1 MTVQV
6 KKSFRAIKLL
16 LLLSLFLHA
25 FVVMQIPIA
34 QASKQPTI
42 VVAGEVKG
50 ITGKKEGAL
59 IYSYVAFFV
68 HQVRNGSSSL
78 RNTEIVVKH
87 LGGESSGLLLWRS
100 DQPYFFVGEFAELTL
115 EPEDQVFKV
124 VGGHKGKLQLDQK
137 LQPISQRTAAG
148 YRLYWYNPS
157 VGWQVSTTRPGPDWY
172 GPLRW
177 SISGLEY
184 WINTQG
190 IPPDLSVSSFITYA
204 TASFQTWEDDPGSSF
219 DFTYRGTRADTAPGI
234 GDGINLVGWSS
245 IGGSTIALTWLWASY
260 IPGNYDS
267 FRITETD
274 MEFDNSKSW
283 SAQPSGVAGRF
294 DVQNIGTHEAG
305 HTFGLG
311 DMYDPE
317 DSEQTMYGYGA
328 TGETKK
334 RTLEWGDQ
342 AGIRTLYPGPGLVQ
356 ITVTSSPTGSG
367 FVAVDGAATMT
378 PQVFTWIEGAT
389 HTLAA
394 NSPVSGGTGIQYV
407 WLSWSDGG
415 AQSHTVTVPSSP
427 TTYTANFKKQYMLTV
442 SVSPPGSGTLSVSS
456 GWQDDGTTVQAIATA
471 NTGYSF
477 YYWSL
482 DGVSVGSNPSYSVL
496 MNSPHSLTAFF
507 RGASTISL
515 GLSTE
520 SIALGAS
527 VTLSGTIVPTQP
539 SPGIPVGTTVVLSY
553 SLDGSTWNVFIM
565 PQTVGGGAYSAIW
578 YPPYPGTYQIKAA
591 WNGNQDYEGST
602 SPTVSLTVT
611 GTLLPRIALLVSGP
625 TSTTVGNTVTFDV
638 LVTNPGSSMSSTLYF
653 EVVGPG
659 GYRYFDTQQIS
670 VAADG
675 KGKFQFVWPVP
686 STASTGQYQVFVGL
700 IPPKP
705 TAIAQ
710 TQIIV
715 L

>member
-1 MTVQV
+1 M
-6 KKSFRAIKLL
+6 
-16 LLLSLFLHA
+16 
-25 FVVMQIPIA
+25 
-34 QASKQPTI
+34 
-42 VVAGEVKG
+42 
-50 ITGKKEGAL
+50 
-59 IYSYVAFFV
+59 
-68 HQVRNGSSSL
+68 
-78 RNTEIVVKH
+78 
-87 LGGESSGLLLWRS
+87 LLWRS
-100 DQPYFFVGEFAELTL
+100 DQPYFFVGEFAELIL

-137 LQPISQRTAAG
+137 LQPIRQRTAAG

-190 IPPDLSVSSFITYA
+190 IPPDLSVSSFITYT

-219 DFTYRGTRADTAPGI
+219 DFTYRGTRADIAPGI

-245 IGGSTIALTWLWASY
+245 IGGGTIAQTWLWASY
-260 IPGNYDS
+260 VPGSYDS

-274 MEFDNSKSW
+274 MEFDNSKLW

-311 DMYDPE
+311 DMYDLE

-342 AGIRTLYPGPGLVQ
+342 AGIRVLYPGPGLVQ

-367 FVAVDGAATMT
+367 FVTVDGAPTTT

-442 SVSPPGSGTLSVSS
+442 SVSPLGGGTLSVSS
-456 GWQDDGTTVQAIATA
+456 GWQDDGASVQVTATA

-507 RGASTISL
+507 RGTSTISL

-520 SIALGAS
+520 SLALGAS
-527 VTLSGTIVPTQP
+527 VTLSGTITPTQP
-539 SPGIPVGTTVVLSY
+539 SPGIPVGTTVTLSY

-565 PQTVGGGAYSAIW
+565 PQIVGGGAYSAIW

-591 WNGNQDYEGST
+591 WSGNQDYEGST

-611 GTLLPRIALLVSGP
+611 GTLPPRIALLVSGP
-625 TSTTVGNTVTFDV
+625 LSTTAGSTVTFDV
-638 LVTNPGSSMSSTLYF
+638 LITNPGSSMFSTLYF

-659 GYRYFDTQQIS
+659 GYRYFDTQQIA

-675 KGKFQFVWPVP
+675 KGRFQFVWQVP
-686 STASTGQYQVFVGL
+686 STANTGQYQVFVGL

-715 L
+715 VQS